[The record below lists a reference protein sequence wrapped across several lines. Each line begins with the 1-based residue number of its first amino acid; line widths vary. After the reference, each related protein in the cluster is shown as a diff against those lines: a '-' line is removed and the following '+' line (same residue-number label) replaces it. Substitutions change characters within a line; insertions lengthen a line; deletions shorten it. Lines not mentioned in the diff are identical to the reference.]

1 MRVIDLVLCD
11 NPPFTDGHVNC
22 IPEPD
27 IFFADCDVN
36 AEFYSISSAL
46 LYEFFFSKFYVFQ
59 ELLKK
64 ILETRTF
71 LTHLLISDFRDSDN
85 FIT

>member
-46 LYEFFFSKFYVFQ
+46 LYEFFFFKILCISGT
-59 ELLKK
+59 LKK
-64 ILETRTF
+64 NFRNSYIFDTF
-71 LTHLLISDFRDSDN
+71 ADI
-85 FIT
+85 